1 MVLKRPVTVYRNGL
15 SIGEFSTPDL
25 PGLLAKGELLE
36 SDECLP
42 AGGDHT
48 TPLPE
53 YISSS
58 SIAAFQQPVE
68 SREEAFDHSLPAPFP
83 AGRGVPPVASL
94 AGWILF
100 LVTFAILCG
109 AVAWI
114 LTLESEKETALAS
127 VERLTGELRA
137 SRSEAAQSLLPEEL
151 QSTTV
156 LGRVALQGPDGKPA
170 PMPGFSIQLLKRRDV
185 EPYLEQKIKML
196 GGPSALESQ
205 EGLNALLNGLP
216 EPTLKTVTDSAGAY
230 SFTLPDEADYV
241 VYSSMS
247 QPRAEGGVDVL
258 IWLQS
263 VSKKDAIVHPVNLTE
278 KNRITIFAPELMIS
292 PGR

>member
-1 MVLKRPVTVYRNGL
+1 MVLKRPVTVYRDGL

-42 AGGDHT
+42 AGGDQT
-48 TPLPE
+48 FALPD

-58 SIAAFQQPVE
+58 SISAFQQPVAT
-68 SREEAFDHSLPAPFP
+68 SEEAFDQSLPAPFP
-83 AGRGVPPVASL
+83 AGRGLPPMASL

-100 LVTFAILCG
+100 LTTFAALCG

-114 LTLESEKETALAS
+114 FTLESQKETALAS
-127 VERLTGELRA
+127 VQRLSEELRA
-137 SRSEAAQSLLPEEL
+137 SRSEAAQSLLPAGL
-151 QSTTV
+151 QSSTV
-156 LGRVALQGPDGKPA
+156 LGRVALQDPDGKQV

-205 EGLNALLNGLP
+205 EAMNALLNGLP
-216 EPTLKTVTDSAGAY
+216 EPALKTVTDDAGAY
-230 SFTLPDEADYV
+230 AFTLPDDAEYV

-247 QPRAEGGVDVL
+247 QPSAEGGMDVL

-263 VSKKDAIVHPVNLTE
+263 VSRADAIAHPVNLTE
-278 KNRITIFAPELMIS
+278 KNRVTIFTPELMIS